1 MKARRALRETTKWE
15 REDGGP
21 VLSPNPEMM
30 EKEVPANP
38 QRRPE
43 QETPQNP
50 RSGQCKKA
58 LLGLDNC
65 LNATRGLPRG
75 QNQTGL
81 PCICIRNLKVDAN
94 ETIKAAKG
102 LWLSPPP
109 WPVVPA
115 RALQRHTANPPLTK
129 LLLKARS
136 GLTCRT
142 VMFFRGSQR
151 SRDDCR
157 KCT

>member
-1 MKARRALRETTKWE
+1 MKAGRALRETTKWE

-21 VLSPNPEMM
+21 VLSPNPEMT
-30 EKEVPANP
+30 EEEVPTNP

-50 RSGQCKKA
+50 RSRQCKKA

-65 LNATRGLPRG
+65 LNATGGLPWG

-81 PCICIRNLKVDAN
+81 PCICIMNLKVNAN

-109 WPVVPA
+109 
-115 RALQRHTANPPLTK
+115 
-129 LLLKARS
+129 
-136 GLTCRT
+136 
-142 VMFFRGSQR
+142 
-151 SRDDCR
+151 
-157 KCT
+157 